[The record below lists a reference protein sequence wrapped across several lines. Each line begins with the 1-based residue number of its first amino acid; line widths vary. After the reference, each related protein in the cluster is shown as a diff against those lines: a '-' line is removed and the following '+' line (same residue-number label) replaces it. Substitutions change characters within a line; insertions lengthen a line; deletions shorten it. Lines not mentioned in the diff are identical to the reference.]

1 MVYVFGFKRPSDWQ
15 FPSISI
21 SNSIIEEG
29 LLKAMDKHVSKL
41 SKRFGLRDVTII
53 GGDSDSFFLSCKS
66 IIHHSKN
73 TMNLMSNPT
82 LASFAFCKKNVS
94 GNSSNNTYN
103 DIYVSHDSFHANGNP
118 YILLE
123 LCIVNRK
130 RPPDDRLCFWIYNY
144 KDPPVIFIIIFSFF
158 FSFLLFSPLNF
169 LFYLLFSP
177 LNFFFIVCIFLFF
190 LKKIK

>member
-1 MVYVFGFKRPSDWQ
+1 MNNQNQGQIMSCVFRFKKPSDWQ

-21 SNSIIEEG
+21 SNLIIEEG

-41 SKRFGLRDVTII
+41 SKRFGLKDITII

-66 IIHHSKN
+66 MVHDSKN
-73 TMNLMSNPT
+73 TLNLMSNPT

-94 GNSSNNTYN
+94 GNSPTNNTYN

-158 FSFLLFSPLNF
+158 FFFLLFF
-169 LFYLLFSP
+169 LFCFS
-177 LNFFFIVCIFLFF
+177 LYFF
-190 LKKIK
+190 